1 MPSKDIYVSYTEKKL
16 KSPPPP
22 IIKSPLTAWSRQAL
36 KLSKMSTIDQITA
49 LIGELSF
56 AEKLTINEQLASSIR
71 KEGGKSKK
79 VKADK
84 DKADKPKRK
93 AAIGTLAWT
102 AYVKHIKTTQPDA
115 FEGITKESE
124 KLVIVKG
131 IRADDPD
138 GYKTFTD
145 EWKATRESDAASVA
159 EDSVADAASVA
170 ASVAEE
176 AEAEEE
182 PAPAPPKKVVKAAP
196 APKVAEKV
204 TEKVAPKAAEKVAP
218 KPAPA
223 PKQVKKVKASE

>member
-1 MPSKDIYVSYTEKKL
+1 
-16 KSPPPP
+16 
-22 IIKSPLTAWSRQAL
+22 
-36 KLSKMSTIDQITA
+36 MSTIDQITA
-49 LIGELSF
+49 LISELTF

-71 KEGGKSKK
+71 KEGGKGKK
-79 VKADK
+79 VKVSK
-84 DKADKPKRK
+84 DNADKPKRK

-138 GYKTFTD
+138 GYKSFTD

-159 EDSVADAASVA
+159 EDAEEASVED

-176 AEAEEE
+176 ASVEDASVAEEAEEE

-196 APKVAEKV
+196 KVAPTPAPKVAPKVAEKV
-204 TEKVAPKAAEKVAP
+204 AEKVAPKA
-218 KPAPA
+218 APA

>member
-1 MPSKDIYVSYTEKKL
+1 
-16 KSPPPP
+16 
-22 IIKSPLTAWSRQAL
+22 
-36 KLSKMSTIDQITA
+36 MSTIDQITA
-49 LIGELSF
+49 LISELSF

-71 KEGGKSKK
+71 KEGGKGKK

-84 DKADKPKRK
+84 SDKDKPKRK

-131 IRADDPD
+131 IRADDPE

-145 EWKATRESDAASVA
+145 EWKAERESDASVA

>member
-1 MPSKDIYVSYTEKKL
+1 
-16 KSPPPP
+16 
-22 IIKSPLTAWSRQAL
+22 
-36 KLSKMSTIDQITA
+36 MSTIDQITA
-49 LIGELSF
+49 LISELSF

-71 KEGGKSKK
+71 KEGGGKGKK

-145 EWKATRESDAASVA
+145 EWKATREASDAASVA
-159 EDSVADAASVA
+159 EDSVADT

-176 AEAEEE
+176 AEEEAEAEETE
-182 PAPAPPKKVVKAAP
+182 EVPAPAPIPKKVVKAAP
-196 APKVAEKV
+196 KVAPTPAPKVAEKV
-204 TEKVAPKAAEKVAP
+204 APKV
-218 KPAPA
+218 APA